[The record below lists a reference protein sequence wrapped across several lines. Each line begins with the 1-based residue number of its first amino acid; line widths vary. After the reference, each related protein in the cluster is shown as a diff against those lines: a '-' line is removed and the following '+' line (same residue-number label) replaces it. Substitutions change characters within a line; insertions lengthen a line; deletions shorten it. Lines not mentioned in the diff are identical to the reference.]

1 LVLGVAAVARHLELP
16 TGFAMRMALIAA
28 LLDTIGNV
36 AMLLALRG
44 SLLSLAS
51 VLVSLYPAATV
62 VLAVVVLRER
72 AHRLQVV
79 GMALALVSVAMI
91 AGG

>member
-1 LVLGVAAVARHLELP
+1 MWPCCWRSG
-16 TGFAMRMALIAA
+16 
-28 LLDTIGNV
+28 
-36 AMLLALRG
+36 G

-62 VLAVVVLRER
+62 VLAIVVLREKV
-72 AHRLQVV
+72 HRLQVV
-79 GMALALVSVAMI
+79 GMALALVSVVMI